1 MIIWLHIQRLAMLGL
16 LVLSCLRVARD
27 VSRAHL
33 SRGSALS
40 RALRVRGVELGPIV
54 RRGGVGG
61 RGGGDRRALHD
72 PIGLTIVEEA
82 RPIRTIKTNA
92 GRSYPFTVCSG
103 MPQPQGRPLSPLT
116 FLPSLRKRSQ
126 GP

>member
-1 MIIWLHIQRLAMLGL
+1 MGHLVVWHLVSAYLDMIIWLHIQRLAMLGL

-61 RGGGDRRALHD
+61 RFGCVASSLARSSVAAGWAAG
-72 PIGLTIVEEA
+72 EEG
-82 RPIRTIKTNA
+82 TDV
-92 GRSYPFTVCSG
+92 RSMT
-103 MPQPQGRPLSPLT
+103 LSV
-116 FLPSLRKRSQ
+116 
-126 GP
+126 